1 MHLIRITR
9 EGHLFVRKAVSV
21 ETYIEKIKPVIRRT
35 KFSQLKV
42 DDLAKYM
49 DISKVT
55 LYKYFAS
62 KDDIIEQVVN
72 YYIDY
77 SKKDDATAKD
87 DSVSFLERFQ
97 ITFLQSLM
105 CAMYISDLFLQDLKE
120 FYPHHFENLSVA
132 LQNRNKS
139 LQTFF
144 ESGMEQ
150 QIFNR
155 LNAVLYMVQDD
166 AVLRRFIEPSFTIQ
180 YDITLKQAIM
190 DFYHMKQYQ
199 LLKPEYLKMI
209 DDSNIEG
216 KIVHILQT
224 IS

>member
-1 MHLIRITR
+1 M
-9 EGHLFVRKAVSV
+9 RKAVSV
-21 ETYIEKIKPVIRRT
+21 EKYIEKIKTVIRKT

-62 KDDIIEQVVN
+62 KDDIIEQVVD
-72 YYIDY
+72 YYLDY
-77 SKKDDATAKD
+77 SKKADATAND

-105 CAMYISDLFLQDLKE
+105 CAVYISDLFLQDLKE

-132 LQNRNKS
+132 LQNRNKN
-139 LQTFF
+139 LQAFF

-155 LNAVLYMVQDD
+155 LNAVLFMVQDD
-166 AVLRRFIEPSFTIQ
+166 AVLRRFIEPSFSIQ

-190 DFYHMKQYQ
+190 DYYRMKQYQ
-199 LLKPEYLKMI
+199 LLKPEYQKMI
-209 DDSNIEG
+209 DDSHMEV

>member
-1 MHLIRITR
+1 
-9 EGHLFVRKAVSV
+9 VSV

-62 KDDIIEQVVN
+62 KDDIIEQVVD

-77 SKKDDATAKD
+77 SKKADATAND
-87 DSVSFLERFQ
+87 ESVSFLDRFQ

-120 FYPHHFENLSVA
+120 FYPHHFENLSAA
-132 LQNRNKS
+132 LQNRNKN
-139 LQTFF
+139 LQAFF

-155 LNAVLYMVQDD
+155 LNAVLFMVQDD
-166 AVLRRFIEPSFTIQ
+166 AVLRRFIEPSFSIQ

-190 DFYHMKQYQ
+190 DFYRMKQYQ
-199 LLKPEYLKMI
+199 LIKPEYLKMI
-209 DDSNIEG
+209 DNSNIEG

>member
-1 MHLIRITR
+1 M
-9 EGHLFVRKAVSV
+9 RKAVSV
-21 ETYIEKIKPVIRRT
+21 EKYIEKIKPVIRRT

-62 KDDIIEQVVN
+62 KDDIIGQVVD

-77 SKKDDATAKD
+77 SKKADDAVKD

-105 CAMYISDLFLQDLKE
+105 CAVYISDLFMQDLKE

-132 LQNRNKS
+132 LQNRNKN

-155 LNAVLYMVQDD
+155 LNAVLFMVQDD
-166 AVLRRFIEPSFTIQ
+166 AVLRRFIEPSFSIQ

-190 DFYHMKQYQ
+190 DYYRMKQYQ
-199 LLKPEYLKMI
+199 LLKPEYLKII
-209 DDSNIEG
+209 DDSDIEG

>member
-1 MHLIRITR
+1 M
-9 EGHLFVRKAVSV
+9 RKAVSV
-21 ETYIEKIKPVIRRT
+21 EKYIEKIKPIIRRT

-49 DISKVT
+49 DVSKVT
-55 LYKYFAS
+55 LYKYFSS
-62 KDDIIEQVVN
+62 KDDIIEQVVD
-72 YYIDY
+72 YYINY
-77 SKKDDATAKD
+77 SKKADATAND

-105 CAMYISDLFLQDLKE
+105 CAVYISDLFLQDLKE
-120 FYPHHFENLSVA
+120 FYPHHFDNLSVA
-132 LQNRNKS
+132 LQNRNKN
-139 LQTFF
+139 LQAFF

-155 LNAVLYMVQDD
+155 LNAVLSMVQDD
-166 AVLRRFIEPSFTIQ
+166 AVLRRFIEPSFSIQ

-190 DFYHMKQYQ
+190 DYYRMKQYQ

-209 DDSNIEG
+209 DDSHMEG

>member
-1 MHLIRITR
+1 M
-9 EGHLFVRKAVSV
+9 SV
-21 ETYIEKIKPVIRRT
+21 ETYIEKIKPVLRRT

-62 KDDIIEQVVN
+62 KDDIIEQVVD

-77 SKKDDATAKD
+77 SKKADATAND
-87 DSVSFLERFQ
+87 ESVSFLDRFQ

-120 FYPHHFENLSVA
+120 FYPHHFENLSAA
-132 LQNRNKS
+132 LQNRNKN
-139 LQTFF
+139 LQAFF

-155 LNAVLYMVQDD
+155 LNAVLFMVQDD
-166 AVLRRFIEPSFTIQ
+166 AVLRRFIEPSFSIQ

-190 DFYHMKQYQ
+190 DFYRMKQYQ
-199 LLKPEYLKMI
+199 LIKPEYLKMI
-209 DDSNIEG
+209 DDSNVEG
-216 KIVHILQT
+216 QIVHILQT

>member
-1 MHLIRITR
+1 M
-9 EGHLFVRKAVSV
+9 RKPVSI
-21 ETYIEKIKPVIRRT
+21 ETYVEKIKPIIRRT

-55 LYKYFAS
+55 LYKHFSS
-62 KDDIIEQVVN
+62 KDDIIERVVD

-77 SKKDDATAKD
+77 SKKADAMAKD
-87 DSVSFLERFQ
+87 DSVSFLDRFQ

-155 LNAVLYMVQDD
+155 LNAVLFMVQDD
-166 AVLRRFIEPSFTIQ
+166 AVLRRLIEPSFSIQ

-190 DFYHMKQYQ
+190 DFYHMKKYQ
-199 LLKPEYLKMI
+199 LLKPEFLKMI
-209 DDSNIEG
+209 DDSNMEG

>member
-1 MHLIRITR
+1 M
-9 EGHLFVRKAVSV
+9 RKAVSV
-21 ETYIEKIKPVIRRT
+21 EKYIEKIKPVIRRT

-62 KDDIIEQVVN
+62 KDDIIEQVVE
-72 YYIDY
+72 YYMDY
-77 SKKDDATAKD
+77 SKKADAAAND
-87 DSVSFLERFQ
+87 DSVSFLDRFQ

-105 CAMYISDLFLQDLKE
+105 CAVYISDLFLQDLKE

-132 LQNRNKS
+132 LQNRNKN

-150 QIFNR
+150 RIFNR
-155 LNAVLYMVQDD
+155 LNAVLFMVQDD
-166 AVLRRFIEPSFTIQ
+166 AVLRRFIEPSFSIQ

-190 DFYHMKQYQ
+190 DYYRMKQYE

-209 DDSNIEG
+209 DDSNMEG

>member
-1 MHLIRITR
+1 M
-9 EGHLFVRKAVSV
+9 RKAVSV
-21 ETYIEKIKPVIRRT
+21 DTYVEKIKPVIRRT

-55 LYKYFAS
+55 LYKHFSS

-77 SKKDDATAKD
+77 AKKADAVVKD
-87 DSVSFLERFQ
+87 DSVSFLARFQ
-97 ITFLQSLM
+97 LTFLESLM
-105 CAMYISDLFLQDLKE
+105 CVTFISDLFLQDLKE
-120 FYPHHFENLSVA
+120 FYPHHFEKLSVA

-139 LQTFF
+139 LQAFF

-155 LNAVLYMVQDD
+155 LNAVLFMVQDD
-166 AVLRRFIEPSFTIQ
+166 AVLRRFMEPSFSIQ
-180 YDITLKQAIM
+180 YDVTLKQAIM
-190 DFYHMKQYQ
+190 DFYSMKQYQ

-209 DDSNIEG
+209 DDSDIER